1 MDAANAAE
9 EIMVFAIWLKFI
21 EIYPFKMVCL
31 IALPK
36 WRMQELVAVE
46 LDFLHFTDRCLVPE
60 IMSTSHNQF
69 LRKSRWVLGFRD
81 SSLLP
86 VVAVKTHDQ

>member
-21 EIYPFKMVCL
+21 EIYPFKMVYL

-36 WRMQELVAVE
+36 QRM
-46 LDFLHFTDRCLVPE
+46 
-60 IMSTSHNQF
+60 
-69 LRKSRWVLGFRD
+69 
-81 SSLLP
+81 
-86 VVAVKTHDQ
+86 